1 MKKKLPSRS
10 AAKTPEL
17 SDQLIQGESL
27 GAVLNVSREAREAL
41 RDRALQLYVE
51 RRFEDC
57 ITVLRGLAA
66 LGDVHPADAML
77 LSRCLALTG
86 DKELARAAADSASR
100 LLEGMGLIIPE
111 V

>member
-1 MKKKLPSRS
+1 MKMKTPAQP
-10 AAKTPEL
+10 AAKIAGL

-27 GAVLNVSREAREAL
+27 GAVLNVSPEAREAL

-51 RRFEDC
+51 RRFDDC
-57 ITVLRGLAA
+57 LVVLRGLAA

-77 LSRCLALTG
+77 MSRCLALTG